1 MEAKRLRG
9 VERALKFWLIFC
21 LLPFLGSFS
30 LAQAPS
36 SESQSSG
43 NSTQQS
49 TPKPP
54 SSAPQEPQPKPEAPV
69 SARTKNQQE
78 KEIERKEQSQRV
90 LGVLPQFAVTSRQN
104 APSLTPWEKFHL
116 FARSAFDPVQFGIV
130 GLQAGLSQATDE
142 FPEYGQGAQGYGKRY
157 GAALADEVSAGFWS
171 NFWYPVLLRQ
181 DPRYFRRGEGSFK
194 HRVFYGIRQEF
205 VAHADHGGRAFNF
218 SNVLGAFTAGGISN
232 AYYPSSDRGFGLTM
246 SRSAIALAYGM
257 AGGLFDEF
265 YPDIHDKLLHKR
277 KKAQSP

>member
-1 MEAKRLRG
+1 
-9 VERALKFWLIFC
+9 LKFWLIFC
-21 LLPFLGSFS
+21 LFPFLGSFA

-43 NSTQQS
+43 HSTQQS
-49 TPKPP
+49 APKPP

-69 SARTKNQQE
+69 PARTKNEQE

-90 LGVLPQFAVTSRQN
+90 LGVVPQFGVTSRQN
-104 APSLTPWEKFHL
+104 APPLTPGEKFHL

-157 GAALADEVSAGFWS
+157 GAAFADEVSAGFWS
-171 NFWYPVLLRQ
+171 NFFYPVLLRQ
-181 DPRYFRRGEGSFK
+181 DPRYFRLGEGSFR

-205 VAHADHGGRAFNF
+205 VAHSDHGSRAFNF

-232 AYYPSSDRGFGLTM
+232 AYYPSGDRGFGLTV
-246 SRSAIALAYGM
+246 SRSAIALAYGTT
-257 AGGLFDEF
+257 GGLFDEF
-265 YPDIHDKLLHKR
+265 YPDIHDKLFHKR